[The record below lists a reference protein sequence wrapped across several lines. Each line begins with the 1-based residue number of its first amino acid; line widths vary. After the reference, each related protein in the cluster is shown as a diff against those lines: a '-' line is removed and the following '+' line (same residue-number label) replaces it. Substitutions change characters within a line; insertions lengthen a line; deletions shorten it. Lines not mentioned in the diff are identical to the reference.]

1 MATRVFSSEI
11 LSAVTRSEQERFPE
25 MFRQGPIADRHKAT
39 RVVPMRVLVF
49 GLMRTGTSSIR
60 IALSRMGFDHVY
72 HMNSVLCDPDD
83 AQWWLRAGEA
93 KWNHKGTFTKE
104 DWDKLLGHCQAV
116 CDIPPA
122 AFAEELIA
130 TYPDAKVVILNRG
143 VDKWYTSVSQTVLRV
158 AKPTAWST
166 LLGLLDWRET
176 GQFSKMLDQ
185 QMRGMFG
192 PAGLTED
199 NMKRLFID
207 YHENLRR
214 IVPRE
219 RLLEYKVQ
227 DGYGPLCNFL
237 GVPVPTREVEG
248 KEVEEPFPR
257 VNDSSAFMEKI
268 AVRDRQ
274 RNRRILR
281 KTGKFLSVV
290 VLIGT
295 GLWYL
300 WGP

>member
-1 MATRVFSSEI
+1 MLSGGCGLEKRNGTIKAHSPKRIGTSCWVIARLIQPLRIQSG
-11 LSAVTRSEQERFPE
+11 LSANCFC
-25 MFRQGPIADRHKAT
+25 K
-39 RVVPMRVLVF
+39 
-49 GLMRTGTSSIR
+49 
-60 IALSRMGFDHVY
+60 
-72 HMNSVLCDPDD
+72 
-83 AQWWLRAGEA
+83 
-93 KWNHKGTFTKE
+93 
-104 DWDKLLGHCQAV
+104 AV
-116 CDIPPA
+116 CDVPPA

-130 TYPDAKVVILNRG
+130 TYPDAKVVILNRD

-199 NMKRLFID
+199 NMKRFFID

-281 KTGKFLSVV
+281 ETGKFLSVV